1 MGMYSFTL
9 SLRDANMIGF
19 EGLDPRGVAS
29 LPNVFSSQPWWEVQ
43 IFSRGANLLRT
54 LILELLLE
62 FYLQIN
68 VFGWVGDATLRIGP
82 N

>member
-1 MGMYSFTL
+1 
-9 SLRDANMIGF
+9 MIGF
-19 EGLDPRGVAS
+19 EGLDLRLAS

-62 FYLQIN
+62 FYLQIG
-68 VFGWVGDATLRIGP
+68 VFGGGVMQH
-82 N
+82 

>member
-1 MGMYSFTL
+1 MYSFTL
-9 SLRDANMIGF
+9 SVRDANMIGF
-19 EGLDPRGVAS
+19 EGLDLRVAS

-43 IFSRGANLLRT
+43 IFSRGANLPRT

-68 VFGWVGDATLRIGP
+68 VFGGVGDATLRIGP